1 MEKTFISLNF
11 LQYIK
16 GGSLKSLFFNRSIE
30 QFYFSI
36 FFLVIFSLINKP
48 VFALNNEITVA
59 TSANVQFA
67 IEEISKEFEKE
78 TGIKIKS
85 IVSSSGK
92 LSAQIDNGA
101 PFDIFISAD
110 TKYPDNLYKKGKSFS
125 KPKIYAKGLLVLWT
139 LKDFKLDKNLSI
151 LKNIKVEKIALANP
165 KNAPYG
171 EQAIAVLDKLNLK
184 NSLES
189 KFVYGDSISQVNNY
203 IYSKNVDIG
212 ITSKSTVLSNKM
224 NGIGKWIELNNKYY
238 KPIEQSA
245 VILKYGQE
253 NNMVNSDK
261 FYNFLYSK
269 KAQTILKNNG
279 YLVN

>member
-1 MEKTFISLNF
+1 MKTDFISLKF
-11 LQYIK
+11 LQWIK
-16 GGSLKSLFFNRSIE
+16 EILFKYFFFKRHIE
-30 QFYFSI
+30 QILFSI
-36 FFLVIFSLINKP
+36 FCLLSFSLLTDS
-48 VFALNNEITVA
+48 VFASSNEITLA

-78 TGIKIKS
+78 TGIKVKN

-110 TKYPDNLYKKGKSFS
+110 TKYPDTLFKKGKTYL

-139 LKDFKLDKNLSI
+139 LKDFKLDKNLTI
-151 LKNIKVEKIALANP
+151 LNDNRIEKIAIANP

-171 EQAIAVLDKLNLK
+171 EQTINILDKLNLK
-184 NSLES
+184 NSLEA
-189 KFVYGDSISQVNNY
+189 KFVYGDSIAQVNNY
-203 IYSKNVDIG
+203 IFSKSVDIG
-212 ITSKSTVLSNKM
+212 ITSKSTVLSPKIK
-224 NGIGKWIELNNKYY
+224 GIGSWIELNNNYY

-253 NNMVNSDK
+253 NNLKNSTK
-261 FYNFLYSK
+261 FYEFIFSK
-269 KAQTILKNNG
+269 KTKSILKKYG